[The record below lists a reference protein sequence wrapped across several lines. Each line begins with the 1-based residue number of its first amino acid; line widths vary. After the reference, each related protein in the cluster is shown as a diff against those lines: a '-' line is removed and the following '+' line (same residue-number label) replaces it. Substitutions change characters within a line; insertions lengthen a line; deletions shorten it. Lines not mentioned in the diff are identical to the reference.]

1 MQYQKRTLALSLAL
15 LAGICAGAS
24 GMQSQPDA
32 PTAVRVAA
40 QTLDLQAGDL
50 EVMQRAASTPID
62 FVAIPGDR
70 EFRGELIV
78 HAKQGKVP
86 TAEARVAPLTLRTS
100 SFVPERVIQVPD
112 GMSEGQLAAMLMAT
126 GDYEFVEPN
135 WTLFPAVQPND
146 SQYGSS
152 WQHTRLDSEAAW
164 DIETG
169 DSNIIVAICDSG
181 VDTDHADLQDALI
194 PGFNAASNRAQAAGG
209 DVEDIN
215 GHGTFV
221 AGCAAAQGNNN
232 TGVTGVGWDFSIMPI
247 RVTNN
252 TDGTASAFSILDGA
266 RWAAENGAH
275 IVNASFSG
283 GTSASN
289 QSVGRYLKELGA
301 LLFWASGND
310 GAYIEPNRPDY
321 VIVGS
326 TTSSDNRSGFSNYG
340 PAVDVTAP
348 GSSVRSTRRFGSY
361 GNGSGTS
368 YASPIAAGVGAMI
381 YSVNPDFSADDVQD
395 ILYKSVDDLGAS
407 GRDDFYGRGR
417 VNTHNAVLMAQSY
430 ERPTTLP
437 LGFSFED
444 SSWQSIFSVSA
455 GDVETSSPAD
465 APEGVSVLRLDHD
478 DTIVSE
484 RLAGR
489 SLYDDAMFS
498 FALRSEGLETG
509 DSLLVQYL
517 EDPEVAGED
526 SWATISQIDSRGLSS
541 SSFVRFNQE
550 LPDGMQWHGVQLR
563 FVADGSDSSD
573 VWYIDDLSIDLIP
586 ESTAPLDQQFES
598 NTIDPV
604 AWHTVTN
611 TEAVYDNDTFAVRLT
626 DNATLRSHEIP
637 LLQFGF
643 VQPYLYFDAWVDG
656 SVSPDDTLVVEV
668 TTIGGDWETL
678 TTLTASELSDSPEF
692 INLDMPIYTWAID
705 DMEVR
710 FTTDTT
716 GGFYLDNIYLGVEA
730 PSSACSVADIAEP
743 FGELNFFDVSAFL
756 SAFSAN
762 EPAADLNGDGQYNF
776 FDVSDYLTQFNAG
789 CP

>member
-32 PTAVRVAA
+32 PAAVRVAV
-40 QTLDLQAGDL
+40 QTLELQPGDL

-62 FVAIPGDR
+62 FVAIPGNR

-100 SFVPERVIQVPD
+100 SFVPERVIKVPD

-135 WTLFPAVQPND
+135 WTLYPAVQPND

-152 WQHTRLDSEAAW
+152 WQHTRLDSEDAW

-169 DSNIIVAICDSG
+169 GSNIIVAICDSG

-194 PGFNAASNRAQAAGG
+194 PGFNAASNRSQASGG

-252 TDGTASAFSILDGA
+252 TDGTASAFAILDGA

-301 LLFWASGND
+301 LLFWSSGND

-407 GRDDFYGRGR
+407 GRDDLYGRGR
-417 VNTHNAVLMAQSY
+417 VNTYSAVLLAQSY
-430 ERPTTLP
+430 ERPTLLP
-437 LGFSFED
+437 LNFDFED
-444 SSWQSIFSVSA
+444 AAWQSLFSVSA

-465 APEGVSVLRLDHD
+465 APEGVSVLRLDHG
-478 DTIVSE
+478 DTIVSGP
-484 RLAGR
+484 LAGR

-498 FALRSEGLETG
+498 FALRSEGLEDG
-509 DSLLVQYL
+509 DTLLVQYL

-526 SWATISQIDSRGLSS
+526 SWATISQIDARGLSS

-550 LPDGMQWHGVQLR
+550 LPEGMQWHGVQMR
-563 FVADGSDSSD
+563 FVANGSDSSD

-586 ESTAPLDQQFES
+586 DSTVPLDQQFES

-604 AWHTVTN
+604 AWRTVTN
-611 TEAVYDNDTFAVRLT
+611 AEPVYDNDTFAVRLT
-626 DNATLRSHEIP
+626 DNATLRSHDIP

-643 VQPYLYFDAWVDG
+643 VQPYLHFDAWVDA
-656 SVSPDDTLVVEV
+656 SASPDDTLVVEV
-668 TTIGGDWETL
+668 TTVGGDWETL
-678 TTLTASELSDSPEF
+678 ATLTASELSDSPEF
-692 INLDMPIYTWAID
+692 INLDMPVYTWALD

-716 GGFYLDNIYLGVEA
+716 GGFLLDNIYLGVEA
-730 PSSACSVADIAEP
+730 PSSACSAADIAEP